1 MHTALAAAFI
11 SHPPQEICRGHHR
24 FPEDVLNQY
33 GLVIAEQHSSRAK
46 MPTVAAHCTLH
57 LVSGPEPPPPS
68 FVVDW
73 HATGLALA
81 GVVLAA
87 GGVWLRWRS
96 PLRSTDRTSWA
107 GATAPPRCL

>member
-1 MHTALAAAFI
+1 M
-11 SHPPQEICRGHHR
+11 
-24 FPEDVLNQY
+24 
-33 GLVIAEQHSSRAK
+33 
-46 MPTVAAHCTLH
+46 
-57 LVSGPEPPPPS
+57 
-68 FVVDW
+68 VDW